1 MIISLIVAIGEDGV
15 IGNKNQL
22 PWHLP
27 ADLKYFKKITS
38 GHTIIMGR
46 KTHESI
52 GKALPNRHNIIITRN
67 INYKSEGVSV
77 FTNIKEAIS
86 VAHSNN
92 ETECFVIGG
101 AELFKEAMLYS
112 NKMYITHIHQKFEGD
127 VYFNPEYSNWN
138 LIACEN
144 HLADEVNMYD
154 FTFEVYEKK

>member
-15 IGNKNQL
+15 IGSNNQL
-22 PWHLP
+22 PWYLP
-27 ADLKYFKKITS
+27 ADLKYFKKITT

-86 VAHSNN
+86 VAQSNN

-101 AELFKEAMLYS
+101 AELFKEALLYC
-112 NKMYITHIHQKFEGD
+112 NKMYITNIHHKFEGD
-127 VYFNPEYSNWN
+127 VFFKPDYSNWN
-138 LIACEN
+138 LIACEK
-144 HLADEVNMYD
+144 HLADEINKYD
-154 FTFEVYEKK
+154 FTFNVYEKK